1 MNNEQLVSI
10 CVVCAHANH
19 SRGTGFP
26 LVCPKLNMPCMA
38 LDSCHVLNNRQE
50 LISVSEKNNGR
61 LPLLYADEAFLDL
74 MAQTCHQLVRLGVDV
89 TKGTVY

>member
-38 LDSCHVLNNRQE
+38 LDSCHLKNNQQE
-50 LISVSEKNNGR
+50 LISVAVKNNGR
-61 LPLLYADEAFLDL
+61 LPLLYADHAFLNV
-74 MAQTCHQLVRLGVDV
+74 MANACHAFVRKGIDV